1 MTVARTNGERPS
13 RRERRPAAP
22 TSTPPAPWAQDRARG
37 RRLGRS
43 RTGAG
48 RSHRTLANRNRGPY
62 QEPWTFDGSR
72 PSAALIAPD
81 VAGPRFAGVRFTLA
95 AERLGVPLLLCVTAD
110 SLARGVPESVD
121 DFVEVPCSGGELE
134 HRLRRLLRG
143 RATLDPGTLT
153 LGGVSLDLATY
164 RAKVDGRSA
173 QLAWMEFRL
182 LRFLMENPG
191 RVHSREAL
199 LAEVWGEDYRGGSR
213 TVDVHVRRLRHKLG
227 RAERQS
233 RTVRTVGYGFEA

>member
-1 MTVARTNGERPS
+1 M
-13 RRERRPAAP
+13 
-22 TSTPPAPWAQDRARG
+22 
-37 RRLGRS
+37 
-43 RTGAG
+43 
-48 RSHRTLANRNRGPY
+48 
-62 QEPWTFDGSR
+62 
-72 PSAALIAPD
+72 
-81 VAGPRFAGVRFTLA
+81 
-95 AERLGVPLLLCVTAD
+95 
-110 SLARGVPESVD
+110 PESVD

-199 LAEVWGEDYRGGSR
+199 LSEVWGEDYGGGSR

-233 RTVRTVGYGFEA
+233 RTVRTVGYGFEG

>member
-1 MTVARTNGERPS
+1 MTVARPHGERPS
-13 RRERRPAAP
+13 RRERRDAATPP
-22 TSTPPAPWAQDRARG
+22 TRPAPWPKIALVGGAWADLEPALADLTG
-37 RRLGRS
+37 RWPIEIE
-43 RTGAG
+43 
-48 RSHRTLANRNRGPY
+48 GPY

-72 PSAALIAPD
+72 PSAALIAPAI
-81 VAGPRFAGVRFTLA
+81 AGPRFAGVRSALA

-110 SLARGVPESVD
+110 SLARGLPESVD

-164 RAKVDGRSA
+164 RAKVGGRSA
-173 QLAWMEFRL
+173 QLAWMEFQL

-213 TVDVHVRRLRHKLG
+213 TVDVHVRRRRHKLG
-227 RAERQS
+227 RAERQL
-233 RTVRTVGYGFEA
+233 RTVRNVGYGFEA